1 MLKKLTTLVLATGLF
16 FVVAAPIAVKAQD
29 DQSTYSIESI
39 GAQIGLGENDLKTAV
54 IKVLN
59 IALGFLA
66 LVAVIMII
74 WGGFTWLTAA
84 GSEEKVDKAKKII
97 SAAVIGLIIVL
108 LAWAVVTFVAK
119 TAANVTTNETA

>member
-1 MLKKLTTLVLATGLF
+1 MLKKITTLVLATGLF

-29 DQSTYSIESI
+29 AQSTYSIESV
-39 GAQIGLGENDLKTAV
+39 GAQIGLGENDLKAAV